1 MKTPQ
6 EELLETLYKKYEKD
20 LDGGWLEV
28 STKFAEI
35 CFNEIKALGDKAK
48 VADIH
53 KYIAAMHHVTVDRME
68 AQFKKY
74 MEEISKL
81 H

>member
-1 MKTPQ
+1 MGTPQ
-6 EELLETLYKKYEKD
+6 EEQLKELYEKYKKD
-20 LDGGWLEV
+20 LDGGGFRV
-28 STKFAEI
+28 MVKFSEQ
-35 CFNEIKALGDKAK
+35 CFNEFKALGDKAK

-53 KYIAAMHHVTVDRME
+53 KYIAAMYHVTVDRME

-81 H
+81 D